1 MAFKDYFKKN
11 RTVTV
16 SGTPGFQRIYGK
28 GQAGPVYSVDEIVKA
43 ILDGKITATELA
55 TEFEWT
61 GSDTD
66 RAKAL
71 LAVGNEVANERFKD
85 SVKIEHKTDFGT
97 VSKETAQ
104 VIQQFQQWAAQN
116 GLENCPG
123 ITGAKITVGSES
135 YEFDYPTQPQ
145 VQNPGAPVL
154 PTAAPTL
161 TPQSASSTDPAG
173 WLFAQL
179 PAGTW
184 KIVGFDA
191 DAKPSRKVL
200 FYEKK
205 PGKLIVKS
213 QDAAKKLIDED
224 EAEKIDFGWYSVQGW
239 TPSKDGKKFT
249 PVPDSASKEAF

>member
-11 RTVTV
+11 RAVTV

-55 TEFEWT
+55 TDFEWT

-154 PTAAPTL
+154 PTAT
-161 TPQSASSTDPAG
+161 PAG
-173 WLFAQL
+173 SPTPA
-179 PAGTW
+179 AGTAARCLHN
-184 KIVGFDA
+184 G
-191 DAKPSRKVL
+191 VL
-200 FYEKK
+200 Y
-205 PGKLIVKS
+205 PTTIVK
-213 QDAAKKLIDED
+213 DKD
-224 EAEKIDFGWYSVQGW
+224 
-239 TPSKDGKKFT
+239 DGKKSACLVLIKKDSVDKADILQ
-249 PVPDSASKEAF
+249 PVTRETASQILALNSGYELANWSVKSKSTSRKPNLYELGDLEADF